1 MQFSTLFILAIS
13 ALNAAPATE
22 VQSENDRIVG
32 GRPSRGYPFMASL
45 QRGGRHFCG
54 GTLVAP
60 RTIVTAAHCVQG
72 VYPSQVNVRLGITRL
87 SQAGGE
93 NLRAAQVI
101 AHPEFDGQQ
110 LINDVAVIIL
120 ASPSRSTPASLD
132 TSNIGAQ
139 VGTAAINSGWGLL
152 YNQGQQPDQLMEVD
166 LRIADNSRCENSLY
180 GFNGEASICMAGAT
194 ATQTPCNGD
203 SGGPLF
209 VGNTL
214 IGAVSY
220 GNACRGD
227 SAFTRINTYIDWIN
241 QYIN

>member
-1 MQFSTLFILAIS
+1 MQFSSLLLLALS
-13 ALNAAPATE
+13 AVVAAPATE
-22 VQSENDRIVG
+22 IQGENDRIVG
-32 GRPSRGYPFMASL
+32 GRPSGGYSFMVSL
-45 QRGGRHFCG
+45 QSGGRHFCG

-60 RTIVTAAHCVQG
+60 NTVVTAAHCVQG
-72 VYPSQVNVRLGITRL
+72 VSGGQVTVRLGITRL

-93 NLRAAQVI
+93 TIRASQIISHPSFNAQR
-101 AHPEFDGQQ
+101 
-110 LINDVAVIIL
+110 LINDIAVIKL
-120 ASPSRSTPASLD
+120 STPSRAAPANLD

-139 VGTAAINSGWGLL
+139 VGTAAINSGWGRLS
-152 YNQGQQPDQLMEVD
+152 NGGQSPDQLMEVD
-166 LRIADNSRCENSLY
+166 LRVASNSRCQSSLG
-180 GFNGEASICMAGAT
+180 GFNGQASICMQGAT

-227 SAFTRINTYIDWIN
+227 SAFTRINTYINWIN
-241 QYIN
+241 QYKN